1 MGPERLDSSVM
12 QTGNP
17 STASLPS
24 EQNAQRLSERASSA
38 DIPESAKV
46 ISRSLLTTGTPYR
59 VAIAQISTEPGA
71 ITANTEKI
79 IRYINDARDQGADLV
94 VFPELAIPGYCS
106 MDLLWN
112 PRYIEANLA
121 ALEQIKKASM
131 GLTVVVGF
139 VDVDPSAMRSG
150 GRPMLYNSAAIIHD
164 GELLGTQDKAL
175 LPNYDIF
182 FEDRYFAPSRG
193 SHVWTIGSVT
203 LGTEIC
209 EDLWSAG
216 YQTDPTRELVNS
228 GANLIVNLSASP
240 FHIGKLPIR
249 HQLLSS
255 TAAAHKVPMIYA
267 NLVGGFDGFD
277 GEVIFDG
284 RSMIMN
290 QKGQLSAIG
299 RGFSEQLLISDIFA
313 PQELEL
319 PPVEEVEELYQALVL
334 GIKDYFTRVGNI
346 NKANFKRAFI
356 GLSGGIDS
364 AVVAA
369 LAVEALGAERVC
381 GITLPSRY
389 NSEET
394 KGDAAL
400 LAQNLAISFKS
411 VSIERAFSASLATLD
426 EDTELAA
433 MPVGASEENIQA
445 RLRMIYLMYYA
456 NRSQGL
462 VLNTGNKTELALDNC
477 TIYGDMVGGFSVLG
491 DVDKDRV
498 FALARFINH
507 RAGREI
513 IPWTTIN
520 RPPSAELKESQVD
533 ADVMGDDPQHIAPL
547 VRGIIEGQLSFSD
560 ALNCF
565 SEEYG
570 KDLIQNVYRKLDR
583 SEWKR
588 RQASPGIR
596 VTPRAFG
603 VGRRMPMSHGYL

>member
-1 MGPERLDSSVM
+1 MGPERLDY
-12 QTGNP
+12 
-17 STASLPS
+17 SL
-24 EQNAQRLSERASSA
+24 RLSSEHSEASYRSGEADLQLSTEGTSA
-38 DIPESAKV
+38 ELSESAKS
-46 ISRSLLTTGTPYR
+46 ISRSLLTSGTSYR

-71 ITANTEKI
+71 ISANTEKI
-79 IRYINDARDQGADLV
+79 VRYINDARDQGADLV

-112 PRYIEANLA
+112 REYIKENLTALHQIREASKG
-121 ALEQIKKASM
+121 I
-131 GLTVVVGF
+131 TVVVGF
-139 VDVDPSAMRSG
+139 VDIDTSTMRSG
-150 GRPMLYNSAAIIHD
+150 GRPMLYNSAAIIDD
-164 GELLGTQDKAL
+164 GQLLGTQDKAL

-182 FEDRYFAPSRG
+182 FEERYFAPSRG
-193 SHVWTIGSVT
+193 SHVWKIGPVT
-203 LGTEIC
+203 LGAEIC
-209 EDLWSAG
+209 EDLWTTG
-216 YQTDPTRELVNS
+216 YEKDPTRELIDA
-228 GANLIVNLSASP
+228 GANLVVNLSASP
-240 FHIGKLPIR
+240 FNIGKLPIR
-249 HQLLSS
+249 HQLISS
-255 TAAAHKVPMIYA
+255 TAAEHKVPMIYA

-290 QKGQLSAIG
+290 QEGRLSAIG
-299 RGFSEQLLISDIFA
+299 DGFREQLLISDVLA
-313 PQELEL
+313 PQEIEL

-334 GIKDYFTRVGNI
+334 GIRDYFSRVGAFS
-346 NKANFKRAFI
+346 KANFTRAFI

-369 LAVEALGAERVC
+369 LAVEALGPDKVC
-381 GITLPSRY
+381 GITLPSRF
-389 NSEET
+389 NSDET
-394 KGDAAL
+394 KDDAAL
-400 LAQNLAISFKS
+400 LAENLGISFKS
-411 VSIERAFSASLATLD
+411 VSIERAFSASLTTLGQD
-426 EDTELAA
+426 SELGT

-498 FALARFINH
+498 FALAHYINQ
-507 RAGREI
+507 RSGSEI
-513 IPWTTIN
+513 IPWSTIN
-520 RPPSAELKESQVD
+520 RPPTAELKEGQID
-533 ADVMGDDPQHIAPL
+533 ADVMGDDPRHIAPL
-547 VRGIIEGQLSFSD
+547 VRGIIEGQLSFPD
-560 ALNCF
+560 ALRCF
-565 SEEYG
+565 SAEFGE
-570 KDLIQNVYRKLDR
+570 DLIRNVFKKLDR